1 MRPQKV
7 EDQELLKGMMTVL
20 SAKGYDGASL
30 NELAESSGLQKAS
43 LYHRFPEGKKEIT
56 SAVLNYVN
64 DWINVNIYLLLSNH
78 SLRVADR
85 LSIVVKNINSLYNNG
100 DAICILRALAM
111 ETGVPVFDEQI
122 KNSFLLWIKGFA
134 CLGVDLG
141 MTEKVAR
148 EKAIHVLVLIQGS
161 LIVARGIGSVA
172 IYKTTIK
179 EVEAIYKK

>member
-43 LYHRFPEGKKEIT
+43 LYHRFPDGKKEIT

-64 DWINVNIYLLLSNH
+64 DWIHANIYQLLSNH
-78 SLRVADR
+78 SIDVTDR
-85 LSIVVKNINSLYNNG
+85 LSMVVKNINSLYNNG
-100 DAICILRALAM
+100 DAICILRALTM

-122 KNSFLLWIKGFA
+122 KNSFQLWIKGFT

-148 EKAIHVLVLIQGS
+148 EKAIRVLVLIQGS
-161 LIVARGIGSVA
+161 LIVARGIGSIA
-172 IYKTTIK
+172 IYKSTIK
-179 EVEAIYKK
+179 EVEAIYRE